1 MSTPDEAARMKVAM
15 ICPYSLSIP
24 GGVQG
29 QVLGLARALRELG
42 HETRVLAPCD
52 GPPPT
57 PFVMSVGTEHQG
69 GEQRVDL
76 ADRARARRPRS
87 ARSRPCASF
96 EPDVMHLHEPLVPG
110 PTTSALLGTKIP
122 SVGTFHM
129 AAERR
134 DTFYRYLRKPAT
146 GVAKRLTIRT
156 AVSEDAR
163 RTAQESLGGSYW
175 VLPNGVDVVPF
186 AKADPWP
193 SSAPAVLFVGRHEP
207 RKGLGVLLDAWQRDR
222 PRRGALGRERRTGD
236 RAPCGRGTSRRVEWL
251 GRITDDEKAR
261 RMRGAEIFCAPA
273 ISGES
278 FGVVLLEAMA
288 ADDRSGGVR
297 HPRLP
302 QRRPPRRRGAH
313 DRTRRRASR
322 CGTRSAGCS
331 TTRIAGPSSPT
342 QGSAG
347 PPSSRWYGSRSVS
360 SLCTNRRSPAHR
372 SSSGRR
378 RPIRGPDAVD

>member
-1 MSTPDEAARMKVAM
+1 MKIAM

-29 QVLGLARALRELG
+29 QVLGLARALREIG
-42 HETRVLAPCD
+42 HEARVLAPCD

-57 PFVMSVGTEHQG
+57 PFVMSVGPSTKVESNG
-69 GEQRVDL
+69 SISPIAPGKVAAQRTL
-76 ADRARARRPRS
+76 EALRG
-87 ARSRPCASF
+87 F

-110 PTTSALLGTKIP
+110 PTTFALLGTTIP

-129 AAERR
+129 AADRR
-134 DTFYRYLRKPAT
+134 DSFYRYLRKPAT

-193 SSAPAVLFVGRHEP
+193 SDVPAVLFVGRHEP
-207 RKGLGVLLDAWQRDR
+207 RKGLGVLLDAWQ
-222 PRRGALGRERRTGD
+222 GIEREAVLWVASDGPETASLKARKVRH
-236 RAPCGRGTSRRVEWL
+236 VQWL

-288 ADDRSGGVR
+288 ANTAVVASDIPGYRNVARPDVEALMTAPGDAASLRHALRRLLDDPDRRADLVVAGERRTAEFSMSRLAERYVPVYESAIACA
-297 HPRLP
+297 PRE
-302 QRRPPRRRGAH
+302 
-313 DRTRRRASR
+313 RTREWPSV
-322 CGTRSAGCS
+322 AGQWW
-331 TTRIAGPSSPT
+331 RPGAG
-342 QGSAG
+342 A
-347 PPSSRWYGSRSVS
+347 
-360 SLCTNRRSPAHR
+360 
-372 SSSGRR
+372 
-378 RPIRGPDAVD
+378 

>member
-1 MSTPDEAARMKVAM
+1 MKIAM

-57 PFVMSVGTEHQG
+57 PFVMSVGPSTKVESNG
-69 GEQRVDL
+69 SISPIAPGKAAAQRTL
-76 ADRARARRPRS
+76 EALRS
-87 ARSRPCASF
+87 FA
-96 EPDVMHLHEPLVPG
+96 PDVMHLHEPLVPG
-110 PTTSALLGTKIP
+110 PTTAALLGTKIP

-134 DTFYRYLRKPAT
+134 DSFYRYLHKPAA

-186 AKADPWP
+186 AKAEPWP
-193 SSAPAVLFVGRHEP
+193 STLPAVLFVGRHEP
-207 RKGLGVLLDAWQRDR
+207 RKGLGVLLDAWREIERDAVLWVASDG
-222 PRRGALGRERRTGD
+222 PETVALQAREV
-236 RAPCGRGTSRRVEWL
+236 AAVEWI

-261 RMRGAEIFCAPA
+261 RMRGATIFCAPA

-288 ADDRSGGVR
+288 ARTAVVASDIPGYRNVARPDVEALMATPGDAQSFRHALRRLLDD
-297 HPRLP
+297 P
-302 QRRPPRRRGAH
+302 
-313 DRTRRRASR
+313 DRRAELADAGERRTAQFSMPGLAER
-322 CGTRSAGCS
+322 FVPVYESAVAC
-331 TTRIAGPSSPT
+331 AP
-342 QGSAG
+342 AD
-347 PPSSRWYGSRSVS
+347 
-360 SLCTNRRSPAHR
+360 RRS
-372 SSSGRR
+372 
-378 RPIRGPDAVD
+378 